1 MKVQSTNLRLL
12 VNKISDFI
20 FFNIT
25 RLAAFALFVILLA
38 IFTILFIEAKPAI
51 DAFGVNFLI
60 SSKWAP
66 NLEIFG
72 GFPAIAGSILST
84 LIAMALAVPL
94 ALGIAIF
101 LSEITIQKLKTPIG
115 TAIELL
121 AAIPSVIYGMWGLFY
136 FAPVLRAMFGGNG
149 LGLLSAG
156 IVLSIMILPF
166 MASVARDAMNTTPD
180 ILKESAYALGATKW
194 DVIKSVIIPY
204 AQAGILGAGVLAL
217 GRAIGETMAVTFVM
231 GNVHKIPSGITSAA
245 TSIPV
250 TLANEFTEADSALYY
265 SSLFYLALIL
275 FIISFIVIG
284 IAKFIFFRKLRAVR

>member
-1 MKVQSTNLRLL
+1 M
-12 VNKISDFI
+12 NKINDFI
-20 FFNIT
+20 FLNIT

-38 IFTILFIEAKPAI
+38 IFIVLFIEAKPAI
-51 DAFGVNFLI
+51 DTFGTDFLI

-101 LSEITIQKLKTPIG
+101 LSEIAVQKLKAPVG
-115 TAIELL
+115 VAIELL

-136 FAPVLRAMFGGNG
+136 FAPILRVLFGGNG

-204 AQAGILGAGVLAL
+204 AKAGVLGAAILAL

-231 GNVHKIPSGITSAA
+231 GNVHKIPDTITSAA

-275 FIISFIVIG
+275 FAISFIVIG
-284 IAKFIFFRKLRAVR
+284 IAKFIFFRKLRTAQ

>member
-1 MKVQSTNLRLL
+1 
-12 VNKISDFI
+12 VNKINDFV
-20 FFNIT
+20 FFNLT
-25 RLAAFALFVILLA
+25 RFAAYALFIVLA
-38 IFTILFIEAKPAI
+38 SIFVVLFIEAKPAI
-51 DAFGVNFLI
+51 DAFGASFLV

-72 GFPAIAGSILST
+72 GFPAIAGSLLST

-101 LSEITIQKLKTPIG
+101 LSEIAIQRLKTPVG

-136 FAPVLRAMFGGNG
+136 FAPILRTLFGGNG

-204 AQAGILGAGVLAL
+204 AKAGILGAAILAL

-231 GNVHKIPSGITSAA
+231 GNVHKVPSGITSAT

-275 FIISFIVIG
+275 FVISFIVIG
-284 IAKFIFFRKLRAVR
+284 IAKFIFFRKLRTVR

>member
-1 MKVQSTNLRLL
+1 
-12 VNKISDFI
+12 VNKINDFV
-20 FFNIT
+20 FFNLT
-25 RLAAFALFVILLA
+25 RFAAYALFVVLAA
-38 IFTILFIEAKPAI
+38 IFIVLFIEAKPAI
-51 DAFGVNFLI
+51 NAFGVNFLV
-60 SSKWAP
+60 SSRWAP

-72 GFPAIAGSILST
+72 GFPAIAGSLLST
-84 LIAMALAVPL
+84 FIAMILAVPL

-101 LSEITIQKLKTPIG
+101 LSEIAVQRLKTPVG

-136 FAPVLRAMFGGNG
+136 FAPILRAIFGGNG

-204 AQAGILGAGVLAL
+204 AKAGVLGAAILAL

-231 GNVHKIPSGITSAA
+231 GNVHKVPSGLTSAA

-275 FIISFIVIG
+275 FVISFIFIG
-284 IAKFIFFRKLRAVR
+284 IAKFIFFRKLRAA